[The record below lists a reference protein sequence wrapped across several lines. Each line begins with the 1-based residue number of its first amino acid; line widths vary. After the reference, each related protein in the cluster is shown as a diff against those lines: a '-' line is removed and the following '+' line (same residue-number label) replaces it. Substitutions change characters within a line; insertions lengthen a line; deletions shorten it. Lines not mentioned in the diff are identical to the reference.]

1 MESTCLQI
9 VAIRFSESEIT
20 EFQRCCISTQ
30 FMASRI
36 VTPVVDTA
44 VERRPDVHEALATF
58 MQGTWPVH
66 SNIESFCQ
74 VCDRAVS

>member
-1 MESTCLQI
+1 MYLQI
-9 VAIRFSESEIT
+9 VAIRFSETEIS

-36 VTPVVDTA
+36 VAPVVDTA
-44 VERRPDVHEALATF
+44 MENRPDVHEALATF
-58 MQGTWPVH
+58 MQDTWPVH

-74 VCDRAVS
+74 VCDHTIS